1 MKVVVALAHPKKGSF
16 NHAIAETAVRAL
28 QVNKHEVVFHD
39 LYAEGFDPVLT
50 FEEFSAEEPA
60 DPVIKAHCAEVAAAQ
75 GLFIVHPNWWCQPP
89 AMMKGWVDRVLRFGL
104 AYTFEEQEG
113 KEVEVGLLA
122 GRKALVLNT
131 CMTTEEMDRT
141 HFHDPL
147 DGLWKTS
154 VLGVC
159 GIEDAQRLNL
169 RMVQAISAD
178 ERNEMLR
185 KVETAVDDLFP
196 EGA

>member
-1 MKVVVALAHPKKGSF
+1 MKVVVVLAHPKKGSF
-16 NHAIAETAVRAL
+16 NHAIAETTVKAL
-28 QVNKHEVVFHD
+28 QDNKHEVVFHD

-60 DPVIKAHCAEVAAAQ
+60 DPAIKAHCDEVAAAQ
-75 GLFIVHPNWWCQPP
+75 GLVIVHPNWWCQPP

-104 AYTFEEQEG
+104 AYTFQEQEG

-122 GRKALVLNT
+122 GCRALILNT

-141 HFHDPL
+141 HYHDPL

-154 VLGVC
+154 VLGFC

-178 ERNEMLR
+178 ERSEMLR
-185 KVETAVDDLFP
+185 TVETAVAESFP
-196 EGA
+196 EDA